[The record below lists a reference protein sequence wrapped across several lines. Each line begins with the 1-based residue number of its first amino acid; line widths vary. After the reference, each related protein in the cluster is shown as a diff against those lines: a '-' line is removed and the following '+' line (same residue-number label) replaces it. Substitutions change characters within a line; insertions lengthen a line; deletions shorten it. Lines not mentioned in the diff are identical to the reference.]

1 MGQIL
6 NSVNLFFFFF
16 LLGLYSLK
24 SWYVSWTWQLFSWFA
39 VRVGKAEHH
48 YNTNLYFGKLSRNS
62 LRVLVGQLWNA
73 RQRGGCPE
81 ALARTAVP
89 LLGLNITRKVAR
101 HQKTKSKSVSVL
113 HGCQGLKGRSYN
125 WRTSTVARRL
135 SPSLNAKAAGMS
147 LCHPGFLTWYP
158 LKNGFPPQCTTMM
171 WEARARPSAC
181 CDVNLMTSCCSDG
194 RSKQLNKGIVVG
206 FFFSP
211 FFSSTLQEGAPLPVL
226 LLSSR
231 HQTVEP
237 LWAKQPT
244 SLPHKTGKIKTKD
257 NPPDSFVSMQL
268 PSKPARRFF
277 KSRTA
282 LKKSYPTSYTTNF
295 NVVRL

>member
-1 MGQIL
+1 MSRG
-6 NSVNLFFFFF
+6 F
-16 LLGLYSLK
+16 GEDRRPPP
-24 SWYVSWTWQLFSWFA
+24 W
-39 VRVGKAEHH
+39 AEYH
-48 YNTNLYFGKLSRNS
+48 
-62 LRVLVGQLWNA
+62 Q
-73 RQRGGCPE
+73 
-81 ALARTAVP
+81 
-89 LLGLNITRKVAR
+89 KVAR

-113 HGCQGLKGRSYN
+113 HGCQGLKGCSYN

-147 LCHPGFLTWYP
+147 LCHPCFLTWYP
-158 LKNGFPPQCTTMM
+158 LKNEFPPQCTTMM

-194 RSKQLNKGIVVG
+194 RSKQLNKGIVVV
-206 FFFSP
+206 FFPP

-237 LWAKQPT
+237 LWAKQLT

-257 NPPDSFVSMQL
+257 NPPDSFVSTQL
-268 PSKPARRFF
+268 PSKPARRFL
-277 KSRTA
+277 SQGQRW
-282 LKKSYPTSYTTNF
+282 KSYPTTYTTNF